1 MQAIH
6 IRDVPDH
13 IVAALKRQAR
23 AHHRSLQG
31 ELLATL
37 EAAAER
43 APPAEPPA
51 PLRLTFSEAP
61 DGGTWSREELYDDG
75 GR

>member
-13 IVAALKRQAR
+13 VVAALKRSAR

-31 ELLATL
+31 EVLATL
-37 EAAAER
+37 EEAARR
-43 APPAEPPA
+43 APPAELPA
-51 PLRLTFSEAP
+51 PLELALSSAP
-61 DGGTWSREELYDDG
+61 TVSSWSREEVYDDD

>member
-13 IVAALKRQAR
+13 IVAALKRSAR

-31 ELLATL
+31 EVLATL
-37 EAAAER
+37 AEAALR
-43 APPAEPPA
+43 APPAEAPPTLNLA
-51 PLRLTFSEAP
+51 LSDATPGEP
-61 DGGTWSREELYDDG
+61 WSREELYDDDA
-75 GR
+75 R